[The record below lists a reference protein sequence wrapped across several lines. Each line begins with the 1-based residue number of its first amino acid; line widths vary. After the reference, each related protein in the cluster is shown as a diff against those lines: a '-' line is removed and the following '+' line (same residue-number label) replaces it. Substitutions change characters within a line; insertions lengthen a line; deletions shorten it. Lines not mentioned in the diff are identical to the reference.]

1 MLCDDFVELTIV
13 DNLCSAMVRSPLDR
27 LREDCVVCC
36 EILDS
41 RTRSVVQLNE
51 TVSKLADFVRSNS
64 IISRLL
70 AMVAERREIR
80 LVVDELLGAEGSEV
94 SYVYMYAVVT
104 RKRRLHL
111 THCLSVSLT
120 VGCTKRAQVRVR
132 LRDAVVLA
140 DPHARS
146 TEPRDCGWVS
156 KGTGCHA
163 GCLQV

>member
-1 MLCDDFVELTIV
+1 MFVAHDNVLCDDVVALTIV
-13 DNLCSAMVRSPLDR
+13 GNLCSAMVRSPLDR

-94 SYVYMYAVVT
+94 SCIYMHAVVT
-104 RKRRLHL
+104 RKCRLHL

-132 LRDAVVLA
+132 L
-140 DPHARS
+140 
-146 TEPRDCGWVS
+146 
-156 KGTGCHA
+156 
-163 GCLQV
+163 